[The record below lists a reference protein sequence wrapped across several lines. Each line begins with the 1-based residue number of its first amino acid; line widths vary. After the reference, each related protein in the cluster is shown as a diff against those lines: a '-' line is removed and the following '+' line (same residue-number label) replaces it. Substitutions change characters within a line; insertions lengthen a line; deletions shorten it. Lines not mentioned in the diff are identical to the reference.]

1 MINYVYIQCN
11 SEMQNA
17 EKYFLSNDN
26 AILTYLEQIPK
37 EMNTLFYIISAL
49 STTFSFWNID

>member
-37 EMNTLFYIISAL
+37 EMNTLFYISAL
-49 STTFSFWNID
+49 STTFSF